1 MIKSRNADVEAVAVS
16 AVEGKPLY
24 GGNMLVK
31 PLIKGD
37 EMTFLEIHYAAG
49 VGAPLHTHTH
59 ESIAYV
65 VKGKVKS
72 TVGSEEFIM
81 VPGDVCRH
89 PKRGPPRIGG
99 HRRLRCGRDQ
109 VAGARD
115 RCLPRDAEVRTSPH
129 ELQTSLLLAN
139 PVFPIGLSGPS
150 DSHLSRH
157 GRVQSLWQGN
167 TSGPT
172 PFSAV
177 LLRSSAPT

>member
-1 MIKSRNADVEAVAVS
+1 MRSGGELISRGLIGCAEEALHSLPHHREEKSSGAEFSSFPIDWGCYLREASVIKSRNADVEAVAVS
-16 AVEGKPLY
+16 AVEGKPMY

-81 VPGDVCRH
+81 GSGDVCRH
-89 PKRGPPRIGG
+89 PKGVLHGLEAIEDSVVVEIKSPAPEIGAFFAM
-99 HRRLRCGRDQ
+99 RK
-109 VAGARD
+109 
-115 RCLPRDAEVRTSPH
+115 
-129 ELQTSLLLAN
+129 
-139 PVFPIGLSGPS
+139 
-150 DSHLSRH
+150 
-157 GRVQSLWQGN
+157 
-167 TSGPT
+167 
-172 PFSAV
+172 
-177 LLRSSAPT
+177 

>member
-16 AVEGKPLY
+16 AVEGKPVY

-72 TVGSEEFIM
+72 TVGSDEFIM
-81 VPGDVCRH
+81 GSGDVCRH
-89 PKRGPPRIGG
+89 PKGVLHGLEAIEDSVVVEIKSPAPEISALW
-99 HRRLRCGRDQ
+99 RRVMRLAISTASEAP
-109 VAGARD
+109 VEPSYIEALA
-115 RCLPRDAEVRTSPH
+115 TSM
-129 ELQTSLLLAN
+129 
-139 PVFPIGLSGPS
+139 PVSMVTWVWNSKRYCSVPCAISG
-150 DSHLSRH
+150 
-157 GRVQSLWQGN
+157 
-167 TSGPT
+167 
-172 PFSAV
+172 
-177 LLRSSAPT
+177 